1 MDCISKTYKQ
11 KKTNYLS
18 KQLIFFIVVYSRPK
32 SCLKNM
38 VIDSILILIL
48 CKKTK
53 FYLAWSKETL
63 LNSWSEDPIKCLTKC
78 GISSVDNNQSNSEN
92 ETKSLTDRDNLK
104 KLDPKK
110 IFQFDSEKMIAR
122 KMSGRYIVKKKD
134 SVWSLKVTNEKCSS
148 FNPNENE
155 SSENTTSINNN
166 DNVSNSFETGNNLEG
181 IEKVYCEICIISS
194 EKEKQCDDFFVE
206 IICGHKFCRLCWQQ

>member
-1 MDCISKTYKQ
+1 LHLKDLQAEKDKLLIETADILHCSIFTAEIML
-11 KKTNYLS
+11 KKHGNLFN
-18 KQLIFFIVVYSRPK
+18 LI
-32 SCLKNM
+32 
-38 VIDSILILIL
+38 ILIL

-78 GISSVDNNQSNSEN
+78 GISSVDNNQLNSEN
-92 ETKSLTDRDNLK
+92 ETKSLTDSDNLK

-122 KMSGRYIVKKKD
+122 KMSGRYLVKKKD
-134 SVWSLKVTNEKCSS
+134 SVWSLKVTNEKSSS
-148 FNPNENE
+148 FNPIENE

-181 IEKVYCEICIISS
+181 IEKVYCEICMISS
-194 EKEKQCDDFFVE
+194 EKEKQLDDFFVE